1 MSNGKGFN
9 ITKLDFLPSEFYYYN
24 FKKLRVKDLSISQVT
39 NLSILNGAPDLLKM
53 IEIYSESFVDLSP
66 DQVSDL
72 LYIDFITCAHYIN
85 HLTFGV
91 YNNSF
96 NCTCPECG
104 EQSKVEYNLYSLE
117 FKVNKVKEN
126 LIKYGDINIY
136 LKNFTV
142 GSMGK
147 LLSLGL
153 EEDKNSFLA
162 ICIDSVF
169 DVQGELIGELSDFES
184 ARVNLDSYPY
194 RLKELLSEKIS
205 GRYPSVKPLEVV
217 LKCKHKLKFIPD
229 MTLKGLPQITSI

>member
-9 ITKLDFLPSEFYYYN
+9 ITKLDFLPSEFYYYK
-24 FKKLRVKDLSISQVT
+24 FKKIRVKDLSISQVT
-39 NLSILNGAPDLLKM
+39 NLSILNGAPDLLKL
-53 IEIYSESFVDLSP
+53 IEIYAESFVDLTP
-66 DQVSDL
+66 DQVSEL

-91 YNNSF
+91 YSNSF
-96 NCTCPECG
+96 SCTCPECG

-117 FKVNKVKEN
+117 FEVNKVKGN
-126 LIKYGDINIY
+126 SIKYDDINIY

-153 EEDKNSFLA
+153 EEDRNSFLA
-162 ICIDSVF
+162 ICLDIAF
-169 DVQGELIGELSDFES
+169 DNKGELISELSDFES
-184 ARVNLDSYPY
+184 ARDVLNSYPY
-194 RLKELLSEKIS
+194 RLKELLSKMIS
-205 GRYPSVKPLEVV
+205 ERYPTVKPIDVI